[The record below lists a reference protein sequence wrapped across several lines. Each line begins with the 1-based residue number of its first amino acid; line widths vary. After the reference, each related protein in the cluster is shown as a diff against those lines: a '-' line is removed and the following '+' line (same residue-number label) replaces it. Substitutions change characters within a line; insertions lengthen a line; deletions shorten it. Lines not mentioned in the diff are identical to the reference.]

1 MAVGAAA
8 VAFAYGSGPVTS
20 VAVGLAA
27 PLIIFVAP
35 RFIRGLVIGAATPS
49 DTERVP
55 AAVGAMSGVEF
66 EDYVALAAR
75 SCGLPVIMTPL
86 TGDYG
91 VDLVVG
97 HRPYRLAVQC
107 KRQARPVGSAAVQQV
122 VAGAPM
128 HDCTRT
134 MVVTNQGF
142 TPAARR
148 LADQHG
154 CLLIGGTDL
163 SLLRTAI
170 RQATAPASQGPAHE
184 GPVS

>member
-1 MAVGAAA
+1 MRSKLFVAAGAGAAA
-8 VAFAYGSGPVTS
+8 FAAGLSPLTS
-20 VAVGLAA
+20 VAVGVAA
-27 PLIIFVAP
+27 PVIVVLAP
-35 RFIRGLVIGAATPS
+35 GFLRGLVVGAATPAA
-49 DTERVP
+49 TERVP
-55 AAVGAMSGVEF
+55 AAVAEMSGEEF

-75 SCGLPVIMTPL
+75 SCGLPVIMTAV

-97 HRPYRLAVQC
+97 HRPLRLAIQC
-107 KRQARPVGSAAVQQV
+107 KRQARPVGSGAVQEV
-122 VAGAPM
+122 VAGAAM

-134 MVVTNQGF
+134 MVVTNQEF

-154 CLLIGGTDL
+154 CLLIGGPEL

-170 RQATAPASQGPAHE
+170 RQATAP
-184 GPVS
+184 VS